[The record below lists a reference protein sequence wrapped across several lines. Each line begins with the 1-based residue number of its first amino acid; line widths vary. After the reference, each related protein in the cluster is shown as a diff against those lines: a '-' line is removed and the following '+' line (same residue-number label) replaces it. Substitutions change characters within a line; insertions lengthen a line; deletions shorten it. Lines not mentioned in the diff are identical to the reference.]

1 MAPDSLPV
9 RGSGEPARGAGSPE
23 PGPGEPEPGPGE
35 PVRREGEPVRREG
48 ERARATLAQAGDAA
62 ATDRTAWGRHLQ
74 TPLRQFLRTETGSAA
89 VLLAATVTALIWAN
103 VDPGSYESLWR
114 TEVSL
119 HVGGFGVSQ
128 DLHGWLN
135 NGLMTFFFL
144 VIGLEARRE
153 FDMGELRERRRMAV
167 PLLAG
172 LGGMAVPVMIYL
184 AVNAGT
190 SSAGGWGT
198 AMSTDTA
205 FALGMLALVG
215 PKNADRLRS
224 YLLTFAVVD
233 DLTAIVVIALVYSH
247 HVDVPALLAG
257 LTALAAVFLARTAGL
272 RHGVVYAGL
281 GLAAWAAFF
290 RSGVDP
296 AVTGLVIGL
305 LTPAY
310 PATRSDL
317 EEATTRVRR
326 FREQP
331 TPELA
336 RAASIGLSESISPNG
351 RLQGTFHPWASYLI
365 VPLFALA
372 NAGLAVSAAFLERA
386 FTSPVTLGILAG
398 YVVGKPVGTAGA
410 AWLVTAASRGRL
422 RLPAGWAA
430 VTGAGTIAGVGVT
443 VSLLIA
449 SLAFHGEQLAQAK
462 AGVLAAA
469 IVAAVLTW
477 AVFQVTSLLPKRI
490 RIRALLGTATAIID
504 LAAPVDQR
512 RDHIRGPMAAP
523 VTVVEYGDFECPF
536 CGRAEPAV
544 RKLLADFG
552 NVRYAWR
559 HLPLTDVHPH
569 AQLAAEAAE
578 AAAAQGAFWEMHD
591 MLLRHQDALRPADLV
606 GYAAALGLNVER
618 FARDLR
624 RHAYASRVA
633 EDVDTADLGGV
644 SGTPTF
650 FVSGHRHHGA
660 YDIDSLS
667 QAVRTAR
674 AVAAIAP

>member
-1 MAPDSLPV
+1 VP
-9 RGSGEPARGAGSPE
+9 GSGEPTRGEGDTARAALTK
-23 PGPGEPEPGPGE
+23 PGP
-35 PVRREGEPVRREG
+35 
-48 ERARATLAQAGDAA
+48 DAA
-62 ATDRTAWGRHLQ
+62 ATGRTAWGRHLQ

-89 VLLAATVTALIWAN
+89 VLLAATITALIWAN

-128 DLHGWLN
+128 DLHAWLN

-172 LGGMAVPVMIYL
+172 LGGMAVPVAIFL
-184 AVNAGT
+184 AVNAGQP
-190 SSAGGWGT
+190 SAGGWGT

-233 DLTAIVVIALVYSH
+233 DLTAIAVIALVYSH
-247 HVDVPALLAG
+247 HIDVPALLAG
-257 LTALAAVFLARTAGL
+257 LAALGGVFLARTAGL
-272 RHGVVYAGL
+272 RQGVVYAGL

-290 RSGVDP
+290 KSGVDP

-331 TPELA
+331 TPEMA
-336 RAASIGLSESISPNG
+336 RAASISLSESISPNG
-351 RLQGTFHPWASYLI
+351 RLQDTFHPWASYLI

-372 NAGLAVSAAFLERA
+372 NAGLVISEAFLERA

-398 YVVGKPVGTAGA
+398 YVVGKPVGTVGA

-477 AVFQVTSLLPKRI
+477 AVFQVTSLLPKRV

-523 VTVVEYGDFECPF
+523 VTVIEYGDFECPF

-544 RKLLADFG
+544 RELLAGFG
-552 NVRYAWR
+552 DVRYVWR

-624 RHAYASRVA
+624 RHVYASRVA

-650 FVSGHRHHGA
+650 FVNGQRHHGA

>member
-1 MAPDSLPV
+1 V
-9 RGSGEPARGAGSPE
+9 
-23 PGPGEPEPGPGE
+23 
-35 PVRREGEPVRREG
+35 
-48 ERARATLAQAGDAA
+48 ARAALAQRGPDATTAG
-62 ATDRTAWGRHLQ
+62 RTAWGRHLQ

-89 VLLAATVTALIWAN
+89 VLLVATITALVWAN
-103 VDPGSYESLWR
+103 VDTGSYHSLWQ
-114 TEVSL
+114 TQVSL

-172 LGGMAVPVMIYL
+172 LGGMAVPVVIFL
-184 AVNAGT
+184 AVNAGQ

-247 HVDVPALLAG
+247 HIDVPALLAG
-257 LTALAAVFLARTAGL
+257 LAALSGMFVARTAGL
-272 RHGVVYAGL
+272 RQGVVYAGL

-290 RSGVDP
+290 KSGVDP

-310 PATRSDL
+310 PAARSDL
-317 EEATTRVRR
+317 EQATARVRR

-331 TPELA
+331 TPEMA
-336 RAASIGLSESISPNG
+336 RAASISLSESISPNG
-351 RLQGTFHPWASYLI
+351 RLQETFHPWASYLI

-372 NAGLAVSAAFLERA
+372 NAGLVISEAFLARA

-449 SLAFHGEQLAQAK
+449 NLAFHGEQLAQAK

-469 IVAAVLTW
+469 IVAAALTW
-477 AVFQVTSLLPKRI
+477 AVFQVTRLLPKRA
-490 RIRALLGTATAIID
+490 RARALLGTATVIID
-504 LAAPVDQR
+504 LAGPVDQR
-512 RDHIRGPMAAP
+512 RDHIRGPKAAP

-536 CGRAEPAV
+536 CGLAEPAI
-544 RKLLADFG
+544 RELLAGFG
-552 NVRYAWR
+552 DVRYVWR

-606 GYAAALGLNVER
+606 GYAAALGLDVER

-624 RHAYASRVA
+624 KHVYASRVA

-650 FVSGHRHHGA
+650 FVNGQRHHGA
-660 YDIDSLS
+660 YDIGSLS

-674 AVAAIAP
+674 AAAAIAR